1 MPKIKE
7 NEIFYRF
14 MNFFVNVVLGNFV
27 SKAQI
32 RIQHPKKKRIIKK
45 IETTLQI
52 SCSWNYVDYEA
63 TFNFV
68 CVTFL
73 I

>member
-32 RIQHPKKKRIIKK
+32 RIQHPKKK
-45 IETTLQI
+45 E
-52 SCSWNYVDYEA
+52 
-63 TFNFV
+63 
-68 CVTFL
+68 
-73 I
+73 